1 MVKARFLGHSSF
13 LISLAGTGVLID
25 PYFSHEGSED
35 LKRIV
40 PSSAPENEFRDVSL
54 ILITH
59 EHFDHFDKS
68 AIEKIALKNNSTVMA
83 HEEML
88 NQLKIQNSQ
97 KQTIK
102 MNDTYL
108 LRNIKIDVMPAH
120 HPQSFYPVGYILS
133 HEGKSIYH
141 MGDTELMEEF
151 TDPKLNSITLMLL
164 PIGGTYTM
172 DVTDA
177 VKTVKS
183 MKPDYAIPMHFNT
196 FGAIRAD
203 PNEFKERIEKSI
215 IKTKAIILKPGQEF
229 EF

>member
-1 MVKARFLGHSSF
+1 MVKAKFLGHSSF
-13 LISLAGTGVLID
+13 LISLAGTNVLID
-25 PYFSHEGSED
+25 PYLSHEGSAD

-40 PSSAPENEFRDVSL
+40 SSSASENEFKDISL

-59 EHFDHFDKS
+59 EHFDHFDKN
-68 AIEKIALKNNSTVMA
+68 AIEKIASKNNSTVMA
-83 HEEML
+83 HEEIL
-88 NQLKIQNSQ
+88 IQLKISNTQ

-133 HEGKSIYH
+133 YEGKSIYH

-151 TDPKLNSITLMLL
+151 TDSKLDSITLMLL

-172 DVTDA
+172 DLTDA

-196 FGAIRAD
+196 FDAIKAD

-215 IKTKAIILKPGQEF
+215 IKTKVIILKPGQEF

>member
-1 MVKARFLGHSSF
+1 MVKAKFLGHSSF
-13 LISLAGTGVLID
+13 LVSLAGTNVLID
-25 PYFSHEGSED
+25 PYLSHEGSAD

-40 PSSAPENEFRDVSL
+40 PSSASENEFKDVSL

-59 EHFDHFDKS
+59 EHFDHFDKK
-68 AIEKIALKNNSTVMA
+68 AIEKIASKNNSTVMA
-83 HEEML
+83 HEEIL
-88 NQLKIQNSQ
+88 NQLKISNTQ

-102 MNDTYL
+102 MNDSYL

-133 HEGKSIYH
+133 HDGKSIYH

-151 TDPKLNSITLMLL
+151 TDSKLDSITLMLL

-183 MKPDYAIPMHFNT
+183 MKPDYAIPMHYGT
-196 FGAIRAD
+196 FDAIKTD

-215 IKTKAIILKPGQEF
+215 IKTKVVILKPGQEF

>member
-13 LISLAGTGVLID
+13 LVSLAGTSVLID
-25 PYFSHEGSED
+25 PYFSHEGSAD
-35 LKRIV
+35 LKRII
-40 PSSAPENEFRDVSL
+40 SAPVSENELKDVSL

-68 AIEKIALKNNSTVMA
+68 AIEKIASKNNSTVMA
-83 HEEML
+83 HEELL
-88 NQLKIQNSQ
+88 NQLKISNTQ

-102 MNDTYL
+102 MNDSYL

-151 TDPKLNSITLMLL
+151 TDSKLDSINLMLL

-196 FGAIRAD
+196 FDAIRAD
-203 PNEFKERIEKSI
+203 PNEFRERIEKSI
-215 IKTKAIILKPGQEF
+215 IKTKVIILKPGQEF

>member
-1 MVKARFLGHSSF
+1 MAKVRFLGQSSF
-13 LISLAGTGVLID
+13 LISLAGTSVLID
-25 PYFSHEGSED
+25 PYFSREGSAD
-35 LKRIV
+35 LKRII
-40 PSSAPENEFRDVSL
+40 PAPISENELRDVSL

-68 AIEKIALKNNSTVMA
+68 AIEKIASKSNSTVMA
-83 HEEML
+83 HEELL
-88 NQLKIQNSQ
+88 NQLKISNTQ
-97 KQTIK
+97 KRTIK
-102 MNDTYL
+102 MNETYL

-172 DVTDA
+172 DITDA

-183 MKPDYAIPMHFNT
+183 MKPDYAIPMHYNT
-196 FGAIRAD
+196 FDAIKAD

-215 IKTKAIILKPGQEF
+215 IKTKAIVLKPGQDF

>member
-1 MVKARFLGHSSF
+1 MVKAKFLGHSSF
-13 LISLAGTGVLID
+13 LISLAGTNVLID
-25 PYFSHEGSED
+25 PYLSHEGSED

-40 PSSAPENEFRDVSL
+40 SSSASENEFKDISL

-59 EHFDHFDKS
+59 EHFDHFDKK
-68 AIEKIALKNNSTVMA
+68 AIEKIASKNNSTVMA
-83 HEEML
+83 HEEIL
-88 NQLKIQNSQ
+88 NQLRISSTQ

-151 TDPKLNSITLMLL
+151 TDSKLDSITLMLL

-172 DVTDA
+172 DLTDA

-196 FGAIRAD
+196 FDAIKAD

-215 IKTKAIILKPGQEF
+215 IKTKVIILKPGQEF